1 VTEKGKKGDM
11 LIPTIVMGVL
21 AFALLLIGYLKG
33 QQQHVQ
39 GLREG
44 AVLTVQVL
52 PMLVFAFIIAGMIQ
66 VLIPRELISKWI
78 GAESGWRGIMIGAIA
93 GGLAPGGPYINLPV
107 VAALMRAGASV
118 ATGVAFLTGWLVWSV
133 TRLPMEVGILGWRF
147 TLIRLA
153 CTFFFP
159 PLAGFLAQILFS
171 SPR

>member
-1 VTEKGKKGDM
+1 M
-11 LIPTIVMGVL
+11 LIPTVVMGVL
-21 AFALLLIGYLKG
+21 AFALLVIGYLKG

-39 GLREG
+39 GVREAG
-44 AVLTVQVL
+44 VLTVQVL
-52 PMLVFAFIIAGMIQ
+52 PMLVFAFIIAGMVQ

-159 PLAGFLAQILFS
+159 LLAGFLAQTFFS
-171 SPR
+171 GAK